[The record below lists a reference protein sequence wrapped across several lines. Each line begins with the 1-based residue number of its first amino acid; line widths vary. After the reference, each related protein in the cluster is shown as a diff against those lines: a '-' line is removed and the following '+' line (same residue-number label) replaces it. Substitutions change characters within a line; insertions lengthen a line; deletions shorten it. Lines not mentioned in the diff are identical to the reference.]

1 MQQPPDSTQS
11 EPRQLLAQQSDEQ
24 VAALARERNPEHF
37 GDLVL
42 RYQERLLR
50 FVRSIV
56 WDEESARDV
65 TQVAFEKAFVALNA
79 YDERRPFRA
88 WLFGIARNEAF
99 THLRR
104 ARARPSVPFSA
115 VATDRSD
122 GDAAELDVADQ
133 RPDPSEQLAE
143 QESASRLRA
152 ALVQLDPRYRAVLTL
167 YYLEEMSY
175 EEAAR
180 VLRLPL
186 NTVRTHL
193 RRGKRALAD
202 ILEADQRNFLANRG
216 VGSVPRTAP

>member
-11 EPRQLLAQQSDEQ
+11 EPRQLLAQQSDEY
-24 VAALARERNPEHF
+24 VAVLARERNPEHF

-42 RYQERLLR
+42 RHQDRLLR

-79 YDERRPFRA
+79 YDQRRPFRA

-104 ARARPSVPFSA
+104 ARARPSVPLT
-115 VATDRSD
+115 TDT
-122 GDAAELDVADQ
+122 AELDVVDQ
-133 RPDPSEQLAE
+133 RPGPDVQLAE

-152 ALVQLDPRYRAVLTL
+152 ALAQLDPRYRAVLTL

-193 RRGKRALAD
+193 RRGKQALAK
-202 ILEADQRNFLANRG
+202 LFKGESDQRNFLARSG